1 MMWLPPR
8 STRTGT
14 RFTYPTLFRSGGVC
28 SQGELPQKSS
38 ELPGGRP
45 DCALGGAF
53 AHRVSSH
60 RKAVNA
66 PVGDPRVAR
75 TKDCGHARCRS
86 PGCRGVDGCLGS
98 TEVPRTAA
106 TDIALLRLRVHGDEV
121 PVAGRT
127 HRHEADEKI
136 GRASCRERWG
146 ENV

>member
-66 PVGDPRVAR
+66 PVGDPRAAR

-86 PGCRGVDGCLGS
+86 PGCRGVDGCLVR
-98 TEVPRTAA
+98 TEASRTRAPDA
-106 TDIALLRLRVHGDEV
+106 ALLRLRVHGDED
-121 PVAGRT
+121 PFAGRPKRPDAT
-127 HRHEADEKI
+127 DRQTL
-136 GRASCRERWG
+136 
-146 ENV
+146 V